1 MVINLKANVSTQ
13 SQSETKRFTPGST
26 LSASDQ
32 LDKGP
37 VMLRT
42 ATQTS
47 FKSLKGNNIQSIAL
61 KIWSKRKKK
70 EKYRAKIIEVFFR
83 RRKYQLN
90 PSIQLN
96 FTECVFKD

>member
-1 MVINLKANVSTQ
+1 MNFLVINLKANVSTQ

-47 FKSLKGNNIQSIAL
+47 FKSLKGNNIQSIEL
-61 KIWSKRKKK
+61 KIWSTRKKK
-70 EKYRAKIIEVFFR
+70 EKYRAKITEEVFFR
-83 RRKYQLN
+83 
-90 PSIQLN
+90 
-96 FTECVFKD
+96 